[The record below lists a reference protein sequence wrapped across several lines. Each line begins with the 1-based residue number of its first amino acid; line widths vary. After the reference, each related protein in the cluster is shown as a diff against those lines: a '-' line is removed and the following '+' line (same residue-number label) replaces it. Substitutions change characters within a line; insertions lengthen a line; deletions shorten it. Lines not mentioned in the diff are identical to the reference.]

1 MFILLIFLL
10 CMVFPNNSYTV
21 GAICPD
27 PTLNNSNVYAKLE
40 RVIELL
46 VIQLLLKFGKRG

>member
-1 MFILLIFLL
+1 
-10 CMVFPNNSYTV
+10 MVFPNNSYTV